1 MSPVLELHD
10 ITKRFPGVLANDHI
24 DFQLEKGEIHALL
37 GENGAGKSTLVNIL
51 YGLYAPDEGQ
61 IFLDGKEVQIE
72 GPSDAIAQG
81 IGMVHQH
88 FMLVPVMTVA
98 ENIMLGTEVV
108 RNGFVLDRKTAAQR
122 IRALSG
128 QYGLEVDP
136 EATVADLPVGTRQRV
151 EIIKALYRQADVLI
165 LDEPTAVL
173 TPQEAEQLFLTIS
186 SLAGQGKSII
196 FITHKLKEVFQIA
209 NRITVLRNGR
219 VVGTTVPAETSELEL
234 ASMMVGREVILT
246 VDKGAAQPGKTVLRV
261 EELRA
266 MDDRW
271 AVAVDGVSLEVRAG
285 EVLGVAGVQGNGQ
298 TELVEVLTGLR
309 PALDGQVKI
318 NGVDVTNARPRKV
331 IEQGVAHIPED
342 RHERGM
348 IASYPVADN
357 LVLCS
362 YYIAPFAEVL
372 PVSPTWRW
380 TLRIER
386 CLLAALALIAAWVLL
401 GIGHLLIL
409 LVVPVLSAMTWYSRR
424 WLQALLGPA
433 SEWVARLLARVWRPI
448 GQALQTVGRFVDGAL
463 NSVFGPLGRVVLAIR
478 RAVTRTLHAV
488 AAPIGV
494 LLGLSL
500 ILLTHVVR
508 FVVRQVWRRA
518 LLPFVV
524 RILRAWP
531 LVTTVVVVA
540 LVLYKWIIGQR
551 PLRPTVAYVA
561 VVIGVYGISVT
572 WRRIARLR
580 MVVAVRRAVYPLVL
594 AVRQALGALVLAARR
609 ALAALALAVWQPVW
623 SVSRILVAWVAEHWS
638 LAVALSVLAV
648 AIVVTV
654 RSSLIGELP
663 NGSIMVLGGLA
674 GIYLPTYA
682 FARPI
687 LVRMVQTGYFVLL
700 LHLQEHF
707 HLQMMDDREVED
719 NALKVVKKFDIR
731 TPSVY
736 TLGASLSG
744 GNQQKMI
751 VAREFSRPINL
762 LIAAQPTRGLDVG
775 SIEFIHQQIV
785 KKRDEGCAVLLISAE
800 LDEIMSLS
808 DRIAVMYKGKIIAT
822 VNAEEATREELGLL
836 MAGVTEETEAV
847 AA

>member
-1 MSPVLELHD
+1 MSSVLELRN

-37 GENGAGKSTLVNIL
+37 GENGAGKSTLMNIL

-151 EIIKALYRQADVLI
+151 EIVKALYREADVLI

-186 SLAGQGKSII
+186 SLVEQGKSII

-219 VVGTTVPAETSELEL
+219 VVGATAPAETSEPEL
-234 ASMMVGREVILT
+234 AAMMVGREVILT
-246 VDKGAAQPGKTVLRV
+246 VDKGAAQLGKTVLRV

-271 AVAVDGVSLEVRAG
+271 AIALDGVSLQVRAG

-309 PALDGQVKI
+309 SALDGQVEI

-342 RHERGM
+342 RHEHGM
-348 IASYPVADN
+348 IASYPVVDN
-357 LVLCS
+357 LVLCT
-362 YYIAPFAEVL
+362 YYQPPFA
-372 PVSPTWRW
+372 R
-380 TLRIER
+380 
-386 CLLAALALIAAWVLL
+386 
-401 GIGHLLIL
+401 GILTDDR
-409 LVVPVLSAMTWYSRR
+409 AREENA
-424 WLQALLGPA
+424 QAL
-433 SEWVARLLARVWRPI
+433 
-448 GQALQTVGRFVDGAL
+448 
-463 NSVFGPLGRVVLAIR
+463 
-478 RAVTRTLHAV
+478 
-488 AAPIGV
+488 
-494 LLGLSL
+494 
-500 ILLTHVVR
+500 VR
-508 FVVRQVWRRA
+508 
-518 LLPFVV
+518 
-524 RILRAWP
+524 
-531 LVTTVVVVA
+531 
-540 LVLYKWIIGQR
+540 
-551 PLRPTVAYVA
+551 
-561 VVIGVYGISVT
+561 
-572 WRRIARLR
+572 
-580 MVVAVRRAVYPLVL
+580 
-594 AVRQALGALVLAARR
+594 
-609 ALAALALAVWQPVW
+609 
-623 SVSRILVAWVAEHWS
+623 E
-638 LAVALSVLAV
+638 
-648 AIVVTV
+648 
-654 RSSLIGELP
+654 
-663 NGSIMVLGGLA
+663 
-674 GIYLPTYA
+674 
-682 FARPI
+682 
-687 LVRMVQTGYFVLL
+687 
-700 LHLQEHF
+700 
-707 HLQMMDDREVED
+707 
-719 NALKVVKKFDIR
+719 FDIR

-751 VAREFSRPINL
+751 VAREFSRPISL

-785 KKRDEGCAVLLISAE
+785 NKRDEGTAVLLVSAE

-808 DRIAVMYKGKIIAT
+808 DRIAVMYKGQIIAT
-822 VNAEEATREELGLL
+822 MDAGEATREELGLL